1 MSDDYVRKDLY
12 DSNMA
17 EIRSLIAESER
28 HYRAM
33 NETAEARTQAQIAEI
48 RAVCDGL
55 GDTLAAYADMTNKR
69 IDDLI
74 ERDNAIHRRF
84 DRFMN
89 FMMLIAGIVGAVV
102 AVTQLYMA
110 FKG

>member
-12 DSNMA
+12 DEGIKRIEALMA
-17 EIRSLIAESER
+17 AS
-28 HYRAM
+28 
-33 NETAEARTQAQIAEI
+33 EARHQAELREL
-48 RAVCDGL
+48 RAISDGL
-55 GDTLAAYADMTNKR
+55 ADTVAAYADMTNRR

-74 ERDNAIHRRF
+74 ERDTAIHRRF

-89 FMMLIAGIVGAVV
+89 FMMLIAGIAGAIV
-102 AVTQLYMA
+102 AGVQLYLA